1 MKKLPTK
8 SRLNLNIE
16 ADLKKWAKEYAN
28 KSGKSV
34 TIIICEYL
42 KYLRDEEYR
51 EERELVEQI

>member
-42 KYLRDEEYR
+42 KYLRDEKT
-51 EERELVEQI
+51 V